1 MSQKFLVDGFNWVED
16 LSEFDEGFF
25 KKLWRKKFQKNI
37 FSRLTFKILNIYI
50 ISKTIC
56 HFFRKER
63 KLRKLKNLLLI
74 YVIKNEY
81 FIHICIMPLKFSS
94 EKNIYRVIRFSDKMW
109 LKSNIEMNTELSK
122 KAKND
127 FEKRLF
133 QVDERFIW
141 KM

>member
-1 MSQKFLVDGFNWVED
+1 
-16 LSEFDEGFF
+16 
-25 KKLWRKKFQKNI
+25 
-37 FSRLTFKILNIYI
+37 
-50 ISKTIC
+50 
-56 HFFRKER
+56 
-63 KLRKLKNLLLI
+63 
-74 YVIKNEY
+74 
-81 FIHICIMPLKFSS
+81 MPLKFSS